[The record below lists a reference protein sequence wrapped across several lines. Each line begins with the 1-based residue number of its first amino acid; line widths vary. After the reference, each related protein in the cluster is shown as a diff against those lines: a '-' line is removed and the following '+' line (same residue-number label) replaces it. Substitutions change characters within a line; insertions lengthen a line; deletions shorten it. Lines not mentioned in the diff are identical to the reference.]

1 MAARNNPLIN
11 WLNMSFDT
19 FNLLHR
25 WFGRIVV
32 LEAVAHTVAWGANTV
47 HSKGWAAIWLAIQNS
62 QFIMWG
68 FVVSA
73 STVLITR

>member
-1 MAARNNPLIN
+1 MAARNNPLTN

-32 LEAVAHTVAWGANTV
+32 LQALAHTLAYGFGSAHTSGW
-47 HSKGWAAIWLAIQNS
+47 SKTLA
-62 QFIMWG
+62 G
-68 FVVSA
+68 FVAPGMKFYGFIVCSHQ
-73 STVLITR
+73 SFHP